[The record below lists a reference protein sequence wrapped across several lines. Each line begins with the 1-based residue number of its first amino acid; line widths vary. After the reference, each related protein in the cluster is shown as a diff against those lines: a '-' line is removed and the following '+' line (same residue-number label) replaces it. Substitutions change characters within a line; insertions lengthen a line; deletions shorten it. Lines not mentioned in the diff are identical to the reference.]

1 MEQHVVASSSI
12 HFRFGIIKPHTFAI
26 YNKCFLLRHILY
38 SKIVAWYSSSENQFW
53 TESCQ
58 ILQKNSWYLT
68 TDADFLQILLM
79 KKYAKFKIIKAGW
92 EVLLFWKTSNHD
104 FIFSVHFPLTW
115 FLYSNLHT
123 TYTLVSV
130 CLSIISDLTL
140 LTNDGRF

>member
-26 YNKCFLLRHILY
+26 YNKSFLLRHILF
-38 SKIVAWYSSSENQFW
+38 SKIVAWNSSRWNRLW

-58 ILQKNSWYLT
+58 ILQTNSWYLT

-92 EVLLFWKTSNHD
+92 EVLKNFQSWLYFFSSFSSYLVSLFKST
-104 FIFSVHFPLTW
+104 
-115 FLYSNLHT
+115 Y
-123 TYTLVSV
+123 YTLVSV